1 MIMGTYA
8 NLYLSESGKN
18 IEVMTWK
25 NLHDGAIK
33 LDLPIA
39 VLKNP
44 KEENIVNLNKE
55 SEFFLNFK

>member
-1 MIMGTYA
+1 MGTYA

-18 IEVMTWK
+18 IEVPTWK

-33 LDLPIA
+33 VDSPIA

-44 KEENIVNLNKE
+44 KEKNIVDLNKE
-55 SEFFLNFK
+55 SEFF